1 MWCSMENTQD
11 ELYIDWNFNPSVP
24 QYDSLVGFILI
35 FPFKLHCKLQP
46 NLWPLFAS
54 TWASSV

>member
-1 MWCSMENTQD
+1 MENTQD

-35 FPFKLHCKLQP
+35 FPFKLQP